1 MVEGDIASK
10 PRRKKGTQHES
21 RRRREATCPPHGFKL
36 STILREV
43 RWGMG
48 TGAGDEEAKVSV
60 RSSLDHGGDT
70 AWKNEQGASR

>member
-1 MVEGDIASK
+1 M
-10 PRRKKGTQHES
+10 QHES

-36 STILREV
+36 STILREPV

-70 AWKNEQGASR
+70 AWKNGQGASR